1 VVETVVAEKLLPPV
15 FGKERQGK
23 FLLSQYPKHGIG
35 FFIYG
40 VWWIDLFERM

>member
-15 FGKERQGK
+15 FGKERNTH
-23 FLLSQYPKHGIG
+23 LSQYSKHGIG